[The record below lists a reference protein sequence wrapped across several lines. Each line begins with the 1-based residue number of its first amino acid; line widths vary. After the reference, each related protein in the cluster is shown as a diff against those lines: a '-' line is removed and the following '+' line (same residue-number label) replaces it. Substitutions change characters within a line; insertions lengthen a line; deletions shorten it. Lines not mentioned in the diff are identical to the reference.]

1 MIRKEDINKS
11 LEFFENLE
19 LESNEI
25 NLIYEKFKNILRDKE
40 ISSLVK
46 NNDSIKDIE
55 EDDNIKDILK
65 KILPNLKLRDL
76 NIILNKII
84 EDESLTNFIQ
94 DLFLERL
101 L

>member
-1 MIRKEDINKS
+1 MIRKEDINRS

-25 NLIYEKFKNILRDKE
+25 NLIFEKFKKILRDKE
-40 ISSLVK
+40 ISSLIK
-46 NNDSIKDIE
+46 KNDSIKDIE
-55 EDDNIKDILK
+55 EDDDIKDILN

>member
-1 MIRKEDINKS
+1 MIRKEDINRS
-11 LEFFENLE
+11 LEFFKNLE

-25 NLIYEKFKNILRDKE
+25 NLIFEKFKKILRDKE
-40 ISSLVK
+40 ISSLIK

-55 EDDNIKDILK
+55 EDDDIKDTLN

>member
-1 MIRKEDINKS
+1 
-11 LEFFENLE
+11 
-19 LESNEI
+19 
-25 NLIYEKFKNILRDKE
+25 
-40 ISSLVK
+40 
-46 NNDSIKDIE
+46 
-55 EDDNIKDILK
+55 LK

-76 NIILNKII
+76 NSILNKII